1 MPVKE
6 SRSSKPAIL
15 KHQKSLSPNYP
26 PNTSAAM
33 ALVSHFAQASTENWR
48 TALMRP
54 VPELQK
60 YDIDTKRI
68 KMILQSITEICPNG
82 CDILPVH
89 VMFGISFLRVEGYTL
104 GEGLFNITTFH
115 VSVFAFCS
123 IPCERK
129 NRWISN
135 VLSMKRPSL
144 NNDVEGGHR
153 VRFVSVMRI
162 TYALMCTSTAQ
173 PPPDLFTTMLSGTR
187 MY

>member
-54 VPELQK
+54 VPELHK

-68 KMILQSITEICPNG
+68 KMILQSITKICPYG
-82 CDILPVH
+82 CDTL
-89 VMFGISFLRVEGYTL
+89 FGISLLRVGGYTL
-104 GEGLFNITTFH
+104 GEGLFNIRRFMCLYLLFA
-115 VSVFAFCS
+115 VF
-123 IPCERK
+123 P
-129 NRWISN
+129 
-135 VLSMKRPSL
+135 
-144 NNDVEGGHR
+144 
-153 VRFVSVMRI
+153 VR
-162 TYALMCTSTAQ
+162 
-173 PPPDLFTTMLSGTR
+173 
-187 MY
+187 